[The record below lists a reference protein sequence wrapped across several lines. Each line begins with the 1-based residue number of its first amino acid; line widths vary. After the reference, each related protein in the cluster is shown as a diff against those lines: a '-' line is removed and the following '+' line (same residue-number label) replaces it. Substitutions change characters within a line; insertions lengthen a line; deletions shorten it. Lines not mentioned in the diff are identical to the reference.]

1 MTWLHPITS
10 PTCSSWCGCHGNDR
24 CLAMAHWTLSRYGH
38 LKAERMNQFW
48 WNFVHKSILG
58 PQWQSRDQML
68 KFVKFKMADGR
79 HVRKYWKCH
88 NSPINR
94 PIWTKFGWS
103 HFITSPTCPPW
114 WAAMEAERVNQFR
127 WNLVH
132 KSMLGPQWQSRDQIL
147 KFLKFKMADGRHVR
161 KYWKYHNSPSNGTI
175 GAVSGNGIITI
186 NLLLHA
192 FPAVR

>member
-1 MTWLHPITS
+1 MTWSHPITS

-24 CLAMAHWTLSRYGH
+24 CLAMAHWTLSRYGY

-88 NSPINR
+88 NSPINS
-94 PIWTKFGWS
+94 PISFGQNLGGR
-103 HFITSPTCPPW
+103 ITLCP
-114 WAAMEAERVNQFR
+114 
-127 WNLVH
+127 
-132 KSMLGPQWQSRDQIL
+132 
-147 KFLKFKMADGRHVR
+147 RHVG
-161 KYWKYHNSPSNGTI
+161 HD
-175 GAVSGNGIITI
+175 AVAIAT
-186 NLLLHA
+186 
-192 FPAVR
+192 AVA